1 MKGEK
6 VREEADAS
14 TEEKIKSAART
25 IFHKKGFAATRTRDI
40 AEEAGLNLALL
51 NYYFR
56 SKQKLFDLI
65 MLESMQ
71 QFLTSM
77 TGVFNDHETSL
88 EEKIALLVSN
98 YIDLLTEEP
107 DIPLF
112 ILSELRNNPQE
123 LVSKIKVKEIL
134 MKSYLMKQL
143 QQAMQEGRIAPI
155 HPLHFIMNI
164 MGLTVFPFIAK
175 PILSHL
181 GDLSDEDFNRLAEQR
196 KALIPV
202 WVKAIMAAG

>member
-1 MKGEK
+1 MTGKK
-6 VREEADAS
+6 AKEETDSS

-77 TGVFNDHETSL
+77 TGMFNDRETSL
-88 EEKIALLVSN
+88 EKKIELLVSN

-123 LVSKIKVKEIL
+123 LVSKIKVKEVL

-143 QQAMQEGRIAPI
+143 QQAVEEGIIAPI
-155 HPLHFIMNI
+155 NPLHFIMNI

-181 GDLSDEDFNRLAEQR
+181 GDLSDEDFNRLVEQR
-196 KALIPV
+196 KALVPK
-202 WVKAIMAAG
+202 WVKAIMAVG

>member
-1 MKGEK
+1 MREKKG
-6 VREEADAS
+6 RGEADSS
-14 TEEKIKSAART
+14 TEEKIKNAART
-25 IFHKKGFAATRTRDI
+25 IFHRKGYAATRTRDI

-65 MLESMQ
+65 MLESLQ
-71 QFLTSM
+71 QFVESM
-77 TGVFNDHETSL
+77 TNVFNDPETSL
-88 EEKIALLVSN
+88 EKKIELLVSN
-98 YIDLLTEEP
+98 YIDLLTQEP

-112 ILSELRNNPQE
+112 ILSELRSNPQE
-123 LVSKIKVKEIL
+123 LVSKMRIKEV
-134 MKSYLMKQL
+134 MMNSYLMKQML
-143 QQAMQEGRIAPI
+143 QAVEKKEIAPI

-181 GDLSDEDFNRLAEQR
+181 GDLSGEEFNRLMQQR
-196 KALIPV
+196 KALVPH
-202 WVKAIMAAG
+202 WVKLILAP